1 MKDEKVHTVTK
12 LFPDATE
19 IKKQPEDNYESI
31 SEVQTAVSELNN
43 GNLPYDL
50 QFFSGGEK
58 MKKKLFDGVSKNV
71 GIINDS
77 NQKFLEFLT
86 SKFGKNLLTKNKI
99 QIHIESGQIV
109 HDNKVTSES
118 LYDFLKKN
126 KI

>member
-1 MKDEKVHTVTK
+1 M
-12 LFPDATE
+12 
-19 IKKQPEDNYESI
+19 
-31 SEVQTAVSELNN
+31 NN

-58 MKKKLFDGVSKNV
+58 MKKKLFEGVSKNV